1 MVDNLLN
8 LQVIKSEQE
17 ALYNLLSNGNL
28 LVENVSLNRIKEVVN
43 NLYISEITKLRED
56 GSNFLSEIDKII

>member
-1 MVDNLLN
+1 MDDNLLN
-8 LQVIKSEQE
+8 LEVVKSEQV

-28 LVENVSLNRIKEVVN
+28 LVENASLNRIKEVVN

>member
-8 LQVIKSEQE
+8 LEVVKSEQE

-28 LVENVSLNRIKEVVN
+28 LVENESLNRIKEVVN

>member
-1 MVDNLLN
+1 MGDNLLN
-8 LQVIKSEQE
+8 LEVVKSEQE

-43 NLYISEITKLRED
+43 KLYISEITKLRED
-56 GSNFLSEIDKII
+56 GFNFLNEINKII

>member
-1 MVDNLLN
+1 MADNLLN
-8 LQVIKSEQE
+8 LEVVKSEQE

-28 LVENVSLNRIKEVVN
+28 LVENASLNRIREVVN

-56 GSNFLSEIDKII
+56 GSNFLNEIDKII